1 MSIALLHFERKE
13 QVFNIAWAGV
23 QNNANGTI

>member
-1 MSIALLHFERKE
+1 MSIALLQFERKE
-13 QVFNIAWAGV
+13 QVFSIVWAGV